1 MDVLFSLNPDFCFFF
16 FFFFSG
22 DEKLELMGVRPPR
35 NTFISP
41 KFQAVSLIC

>member
-1 MDVLFSLNPDFCFFF
+1 MDVLFSLNPDFCI

-22 DEKLELMGVRPPR
+22 DEKLELMGVRPPG

-41 KFQAVSLIC
+41 DFQAVSLIC